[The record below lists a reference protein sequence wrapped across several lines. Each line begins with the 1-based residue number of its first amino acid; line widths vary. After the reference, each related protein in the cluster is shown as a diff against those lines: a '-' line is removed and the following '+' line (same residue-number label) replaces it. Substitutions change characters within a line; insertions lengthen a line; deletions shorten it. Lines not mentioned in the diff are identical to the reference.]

1 MSTLIRR
8 ILDRAIQ
15 GPQPPALIPIPQAK
29 HRGGRHPED
38 WPAPGTSTG
47 GVLPRELTTPV
58 LQHSMEAAAR
68 QETLR

>member
-1 MSTLIRR
+1 MSSLLRR
-8 ILDRAIQ
+8 LLD
-15 GPQPPALIPIPQAK
+15 GPQPPALAPIPQAK

-58 LQHSMEAAAR
+58 LQHSMQAVASREA
-68 QETLR
+68 LR